1 MLNIRLARTGRKR
14 DAHFRVVV
22 SDSVHGRVGRIV
34 ETLGHYHPRMPNDA
48 EGRLLIKADRARYW
62 LGHGAQPSLTV
73 KSFLKK
79 VLAEPAPSEED
90 PAKEDPAKEDPSEE
104 DPAKEDPA
112 KEDPAK
118 ENPAKEDPAKEN
130 PAEEDQTEEDQT
142 EGSGS
147 GESGSGESGSNESA

>member
-90 PAKEDPAKEDPSEE
+90 PAKEDPAKEN
-104 DPAKEDPA
+104 
-112 KEDPAK
+112 PAK

-130 PAEEDQTEEDQT
+130 PAKEDQTEEDQT

>member
-34 ETLGHYHPRMPNDA
+34 ETLGYYHPRMPNDA
-48 EGRLLIKADRARYW
+48 EDRLHIKADRARYW

-79 VLAEPAPSEED
+79 VLAEPAQSE
-90 PAKEDPAKEDPSEE
+90 
-104 DPAKEDPA
+104 
-112 KEDPAK
+112 
-118 ENPAKEDPAKEN
+118 EN
-130 PAEEDQTEEDQT
+130 PAEEDQTEGN
-142 EGSGS
+142 GSGK
-147 GESGSGESGSNESA
+147 SGSNESA

>member
-1 MLNIRLARTGRKR
+1 VLNIRLARTGRKR

-48 EGRLLIKADRARYW
+48 EGRLYIKADRARYW

-79 VLAEPAPSEED
+79 VLAEPAQSE
-90 PAKEDPAKEDPSEE
+90 
-104 DPAKEDPA
+104 
-112 KEDPAK
+112 
-118 ENPAKEDPAKEN
+118 EN
-130 PAEEDQTEEDQT
+130 PAEEDQTE
-142 EGSGS
+142 GNGS
-147 GESGSGESGSNESA
+147 GESGSGKSGSNQSG

>member
-90 PAKEDPAKEDPSEE
+90 PAKEDPAKEN
-104 DPAKEDPA
+104 
-112 KEDPAK
+112 PAK
-118 ENPAKEDPAKEN
+118 ENPAKENPAK
-130 PAEEDQTEEDQT
+130 EDQTEEDQT

-147 GESGSGESGSNESA
+147 GESGSGESGSGESGSNESA

>member
-90 PAKEDPAKEDPSEE
+90 PAKEDPAKE
-104 DPAKEDPA
+104 
-112 KEDPAK
+112 
-118 ENPAKEDPAKEN
+118 NPAEEN
-130 PAEEDQTEEDQT
+130 PAEENPAEENPAEENPAEENQT

>member
-90 PAKEDPAKEDPSEE
+90 PAKEDPAKETQPKKTQPKKTKPKKTKPKEAGPGSPDPGSP
-104 DPAKEDPA
+104 DPT
-112 KEDPAK
+112 
-118 ENPAKEDPAKEN
+118 NPHKRFAA
-130 PAEEDQTEEDQT
+130 
-142 EGSGS
+142 GSGAC
-147 GESGSGESGSNESA
+147 GRQP

>member
-90 PAKEDPAKEDPSEE
+90 PAKEDPAKEDP
-104 DPAKEDPA
+104 
-112 KEDPAK
+112 AK
-118 ENPAKEDPAKEN
+118 ENPAK
-130 PAEEDQTEEDQT
+130 EDQTEEDQT

>member
-79 VLAEPAPSEED
+79 VLAEPAPSEES
-90 PAKEDPAKEDPSEE
+90 PVEE
-104 DPAKEDPA
+104 SPVEESPVEA
-112 KEDPAK
+112 
-118 ENPAKEDPAKEN
+118 NPAEEN
-130 PAEEDQTEEDQT
+130 PAEENPAEEDQT

-147 GESGSGESGSNESA
+147 GESGSGESGSGESGSNQSA

>member
-79 VLAEPAPSEED
+79 VLAEPAPSEES
-90 PAKEDPAKEDPSEE
+90 PVEANKANPVPVEA
-104 DPAKEDPA
+104 
-112 KEDPAK
+112 
-118 ENPAKEDPAKEN
+118 NPAEAN
-130 PAEEDQTEEDQT
+130 PAEENPAEEDQT

-147 GESGSGESGSNESA
+147 GESGSGESGSGESGSNGTE